1 VSQTPARVLV
11 CPQEFKGSLSAAEAA
26 SAIARGVRAVWPDAE
41 VIEAPMADGGPG
53 TAEIVLAARGGGW
66 VETRCVGP
74 LGAPLEAR
82 FALVDGGQ
90 EAVIEAAATVGL
102 VLVPEEQRDPSR
114 GWSFGL
120 GQQIRFALKRGVDRI
135 LIGVG
140 GTGTNDGGAGA
151 ACALGYR
158 LLDAAGDELP
168 AGPLHLERLARIDAS
183 GVDARLSDVEVR
195 VAVDVR
201 NPLLGPEGAT
211 AVYGPQK
218 GVTPDLRP
226 RLEAAL
232 ERWAEVVRRDLGVD
246 IASIEGG
253 GAGGGLAA
261 GLAAACGA
269 SVESGAALVAG
280 EIGLDGLIAA
290 ADLVVTGEG
299 RLDTQTGYGK
309 AVAHVS
315 ALAATHERRCVAVA
329 GSIAAFPS
337 GIEAAEAAASGL
349 EPAEAMARA
358 AELAEAA
365 ARRLAEGL
373 PF

>member
-1 VSQTPARVLV
+1 MSQTPARVLV

-26 SAIARGVRAVWPDAE
+26 SAIARGIRAAWPDAD
-41 VIEAPMADGGPG
+41 VTEAPMADGGPG
-53 TAEIVLAARGGGW
+53 TAEIVRAARGGEW
-66 VETRCVGP
+66 VEERCTGP
-74 LGAPLEAR
+74 LDEEIEAR
-82 FALVDGGQ
+82 FALVDDGR

-102 VLVPEEQRDPSR
+102 VLVPEEQRDPGR
-114 GWSFGL
+114 GWSYGL
-120 GQQIRFALKRGVDRI
+120 GQQIRFALDRGVERI

-151 ACALGYR
+151 ASALGYR
-158 LLDAAGDELP
+158 LLDVAGDELP
-168 AGPLHLERLARIDAS
+168 SGPLHLERLARIDAS
-183 GVDARLSDVEVR
+183 GVDGRLSGVDVR

-218 GVTPDLRP
+218 GVTPELRP

-280 EIGLDGLIAA
+280 EIGLEGLIAA
-290 ADLVVTGEG
+290 TDLVVTGEG

-309 AVAHVS
+309 AVAHVVG
-315 ALAATHERRCVAVA
+315 LAAAHERRCVAVA

-337 GIEAAEAAASGL
+337 GIEAAEAAASGIV
-349 EPAEAMARA
+349 PAEAMARA
-358 AELAEAA
+358 AELVEAA
-365 ARRLAEGL
+365 ARRLADDL